1 MQITD
6 KDNKMIMKNIFKAMG
21 IIPTAVLLLM
31 QGCKSEKIEYVPTDE
46 LSGEA
51 VGYLVVDGF
60 DLQVADYAEEIT
72 EEDNDPDLTGA
83 ASASMT
89 KAGSGAGSTTEA
101 PEEYVIRI
109 RNIKTSEEQ
118 EMTYGELKQ
127 AESGQIPLTPGTYIV
142 SAESSD
148 YEEYMAGATA
158 ASWETP
164 VYYGETT
171 ATIVSKKET
180 TVSGI
185 VCRLA
190 NLKTTVSV
198 TPDLAGLFMSDR
210 QCEAQRKEKLSV
222 TLSVGEAADGIS
234 LQYGRTEM
242 DAVKAGYFKLEASA
256 AVNVVLTGQYNTAAA
271 DAEPEYVPVNW
282 KSSLP
287 ECKPGQW
294 RKISIGLTNAAD
306 GNARFEIT
314 VENWTYDETVN
325 VDVAKMY
332 SFTEEIIDDEVSDE
346 NSPVLALA
354 GGNIADGYTLH
365 SGMYDDMLN
374 KWTDNLRLT
383 LTPSQDAVVESVTV
397 EVSSDNEDFLSAV
410 DALGVKKRTIEV
422 YPDASALAGSLI
434 VSDDAGV
441 LSFVLNDGGMT
452 KLFSYKGEHRLKVTA
467 VDDRYRFSYTELK
480 LTCLGGEVVVG
491 GPEIVWTNSDGSVT
505 YDFDKVYTIDE
516 TLQVKISVSTEST
529 FTGFSVVIDSDIL
542 TDEVLGVVGLSGNLD
557 LINPGSAESMLEE
570 LGFPTGE
577 NVTSQTEVSFDISSF
592 LTMIEGLASSGGTY
606 CDFKLVVTDGN
617 GTTEKTIRLKVQT
630 AE

>member
-1 MQITD
+1 MMQITD

-171 ATIVSKKET
+171 STIVSKKET

-210 QCEAQRKEKLSV
+210 QCEAQRK
-222 TLSVGEAADGIS
+222 
-234 LQYGRTEM
+234 
-242 DAVKAGYFKLEASA
+242 
-256 AVNVVLTGQYNTAAA
+256 
-271 DAEPEYVPVNW
+271 
-282 KSSLP
+282 
-287 ECKPGQW
+287 
-294 RKISIGLTNAAD
+294 
-306 GNARFEIT
+306 
-314 VENWTYDETVN
+314 
-325 VDVAKMY
+325 
-332 SFTEEIIDDEVSDE
+332 
-346 NSPVLALA
+346 
-354 GGNIADGYTLH
+354 
-365 SGMYDDMLN
+365 
-374 KWTDNLRLT
+374 
-383 LTPSQDAVVESVTV
+383 
-397 EVSSDNEDFLSAV
+397 
-410 DALGVKKRTIEV
+410 
-422 YPDASALAGSLI
+422 
-434 VSDDAGV
+434 
-441 LSFVLNDGGMT
+441 
-452 KLFSYKGEHRLKVTA
+452 
-467 VDDRYRFSYTELK
+467 
-480 LTCLGGEVVVG
+480 
-491 GPEIVWTNSDGSVT
+491 
-505 YDFDKVYTIDE
+505 
-516 TLQVKISVSTEST
+516 
-529 FTGFSVVIDSDIL
+529 
-542 TDEVLGVVGLSGNLD
+542 
-557 LINPGSAESMLEE
+557 
-570 LGFPTGE
+570 
-577 NVTSQTEVSFDISSF
+577 
-592 LTMIEGLASSGGTY
+592 
-606 CDFKLVVTDGN
+606 
-617 GTTEKTIRLKVQT
+617 
-630 AE
+630 